1 MSQPTLWAILEVFN
15 VGIGVKVY
23 FLKGKKHRTL
33 ARPLKENHKKLQAVL
48 FKNTACNFYFLY
60 DNL

>member
-23 FLKGKKHRTL
+23 FLKGKKHRSL
-33 ARPLKENHKKLQAVL
+33 SRPLKDNHKKLLQCL
-48 FKNTACNFYFLY
+48 DIDEGIFCWNG
-60 DNL
+60 